1 MKQVPI
7 SCVSIQILDTNVGI
21 NIDPMDCP
29 CVSMPG
35 IWLYNAHMGE
45 EKADSGAG
53 WTAVLTLPPDDLAQL
68 EQTDLPRWRQWHE
81 EGVAALAGQLRG
93 GDTAVE
99 PDFLQLLERLGNRLL
114 LDDPEAFVALV
125 NGAADVPIQ
134 ARAGQQMLRYFG
146 GVALGLQDRYEAALA
161 VFDGLLAA
169 GKLDETVYGRVLN
182 SRALYCRVT
191 GRLQEAITGYRAS
204 LAVWQRLG
212 NRLREGIAWLN
223 LGIVAYQLQQ
233 YDQGEADLN
242 QALSCFTETG
252 SGQWLAAAQSGL
264 GLIYRDR
271 GQWVQA
277 MACFEAVA
285 ARRRADG
292 AKDSLGRVL
301 VNISETYLMQGRLGE
316 AAATAQEALS
326 YLETKIYAMNAHV
339 ALGLAWQVAGDL
351 SAAHSQFEMALA
363 LAQTIGRQDML
374 AEVHMRLGDVLRR
387 LGDEAAALLQFRA
400 GAGVIEATRTPL
412 RDEGIKIS
420 LLGRWQQVY
429 EALVLHCLAM
439 GRTVEA
445 FAWAERARA
454 RAFVEAVGGAG
465 EPETKMDDLP
475 DAPPD
480 VLPGTAVLSYFTTG
494 VLDRE
499 LPWLQQLAADN
510 PVRVHLLP
518 PARTVLFC
526 LTAAG
531 LTAHVCPLDPND
543 LVWRSPR
550 WDDRRRFLDTAVC
563 RALHDALLPPV
574 LVTGQ
579 QRILIAPH
587 GPVHEVP
594 FAALLAE
601 GARPFVQPDSP
612 LLTFTP
618 SVTFWK
624 RTRQR
629 RSDAP
634 AALCLAVGYEG
645 ESQVLRH
652 TEAEAHF
659 IAAVTGGEVWA
670 GGQPKAVALAE
681 RGGQFRWLHVACH
694 GRFDPV
700 SPLDSYLETG
710 AGERL
715 TARQV
720 LAWRLPVELV
730 TLSACQTGVSQ
741 VQRGDEPMGLVRA
754 FLTAG
759 AGAVLVSQWAVA
771 DWPTFLLMRR
781 LYQELMAGAEAAAA
795 LQTAQCWLQSV
806 TAVELQSIAAELPGG
821 AEEATNWLAGKEEG
835 ARPFAHP
842 HFWAAFVIMG

>member
-1 MKQVPI
+1 M
-7 SCVSIQILDTNVGI
+7 TG
-21 NIDPMDCP
+21 MDDE
-29 CVSMPG
+29 
-35 IWLYNAHMGE
+35 WRNE
-45 EKADSGAG
+45 EAE
-53 WTAVLTLPPDDLAQL
+53 WTAVLTLSPEDLSQL

-99 PDFLQLLERLGNRLL
+99 PDFLRLVERLGNRLL

-125 NGAADVPIQ
+125 NGAAGVPIR
-134 ARAGQQMLRYFG
+134 ARAGQQLLHYFG
-146 GVALGLQDRYEAALA
+146 GVALGLQDRYEEALA

-169 GKLDETVYGRVLN
+169 GELDETVYGRVLN

-204 LAVWQRLG
+204 LVVWQRLG

-242 QALSCFTETG
+242 QALACFTETR
-252 SGQWLAAAQSGL
+252 SGQWTAAAQSGL

-271 GQWVQA
+271 GQWAQA
-277 MACFEAVA
+277 MACFEAVV

-292 AKDSLGRVL
+292 ARDSLGRIL
-301 VNISETYLMQGRLGE
+301 VNISEAYLMQGRLDE
-316 AAATAQEALS
+316 AAAAAQEALS

-339 ALGLAWQVAGDL
+339 ALGLAWQVRGNL
-351 SAAHSQFEMALA
+351 PAAHSQFEMALA
-363 LAQTIGRQDML
+363 LAQTIGRQDMV

-387 LGDEAAALLQFRA
+387 LGDAAAALWQFRA

-412 RDEGIKIS
+412 REEGIKIS

-429 EALVLHCLAM
+429 EALVLHCLDMDRAA
-439 GRTVEA
+439 EA

-454 RAFVEAVGGAG
+454 RAFVEAVGGEMGLA
-465 EPETKMDDLP
+465 EEM
-475 DAPPD
+475 D
-480 VLPGTAVLSYFTTG
+480 VLSDVPPGTAVLSYFTTG

-510 PVRVHLLP
+510 PVRAHLLP
-518 PARTVLFC
+518 PARTVLFS
-526 LTAAG
+526 LTSDG
-531 LTAHVCPLDPND
+531 LAAHVRPLDPND
-543 LVWRSPR
+543 LAWRSPR
-550 WDDRRRFLDTAVC
+550 RDDRRRFLDTAVC
-563 RALHDALLPPV
+563 RALHDALLPPEPV
-574 LVTGQ
+574 AGQ
-579 QRILIAPH
+579 QGVVIAPH
-587 GPVHEVP
+587 GPLHEVP
-594 FAALLAE
+594 FAALLDE
-601 GARPFVQPDSP
+601 GGRPFVQPDGP

-618 SVTFWK
+618 SVTFWQ

-629 RSDAP
+629 PGDAP
-634 AALCLAVGYEG
+634 AGLCLAVGYEG
-645 ESQVLRH
+645 ENQVLRH

-659 IAAVTGGEVWA
+659 IATVTGGEVWA

-681 RGGQFRWLHVACH
+681 GRGQFRWLHVACH
-694 GRFDPV
+694 GRFDPL

-781 LYQELMAGAEAAAA
+781 FYQELMAGAGAAAA
-795 LQTAQCWLQSV
+795 LHAAQCWLQSV
-806 TAVELQSIAAELPGG
+806 AVADLQTLTPTLPGG
-821 AEEATNWLAGKEEG
+821 ADEAANWLAGKEEA

-842 HFWAAFVIMG
+842 RYWAAFVLVG